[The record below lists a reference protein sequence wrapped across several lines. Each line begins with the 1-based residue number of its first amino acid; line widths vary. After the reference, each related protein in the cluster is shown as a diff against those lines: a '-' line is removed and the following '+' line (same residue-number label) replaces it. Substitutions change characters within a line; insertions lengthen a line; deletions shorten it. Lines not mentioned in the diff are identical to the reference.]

1 MRSNSI
7 EVYNGR
13 LDKLATQILEL
24 CAQGLGLAQD
34 TFTKPFNGTAGDCIA
49 RMNYYPPCPLSSLTL
64 GLGAHTDPNLLTI
77 LSQCKVGGL
86 QVCKNGT
93 WISVRPK
100 PDTLILNIGDTF
112 EVRNHL
118 PAPHLQQL
126 SSPRFQFNFDC
137 NRILITADGL
147 AIWIFFSLH
156 RFGIFVKEISFGF
169 LSVHQ

>member
-1 MRSNSI
+1 LIFAWLYRSSSI

-13 LDKLATQILEL
+13 LDKLAMQILEL
-24 CAQGLGLAQD
+24 CAIGLGLPDD

-86 QVCKNGT
+86 QVCKNGK
-93 WISVRPK
+93 WISVKPK

-112 EVRNHL
+112 EVNV
-118 PAPHLQQL
+118 
-126 SSPRFQFNFDC
+126 SSTNLHKPS
-137 NRILITADGL
+137 GL
-147 AIWIFFSLH
+147 VDNYSSLWCFFL
-156 RFGIFVKEISFGF
+156 GGE
-169 LSVHQ
+169 